1 MVSWPAA
8 GEDPAAGEY
17 PALPM
22 KVIPR
27 TCTRAPG
34 VMPSDL
40 GLLAEPPGWHGRC
53 APPMLAAGSPPGG
66 RPGEVAVQLHD
77 IK

>member
-34 VMPSDL
+34 V
-40 GLLAEPPGWHGRC
+40 
-53 APPMLAAGSPPGG
+53 
-66 RPGEVAVQLHD
+66 
-77 IK
+77 